1 MEYIYGGRYVV
12 DLNERTCGFGRWG
25 LSGIPC
31 FHVAATIIEHEE
43 QLETYVD
50 IAYTK
55 ETFLGCY

>member
-1 MEYIYGGRYVV
+1 MV
-12 DLNERTCGFGRWG
+12 DLNERTCGCGRWG

-31 FHVAATIIEHEE
+31 FHATATMIEHGE

-55 ETFLGCY
+55 ETFLSCY